1 MTEKRIPDPT
11 LMARLVLSIKG
22 VEWAASLLQ
31 AHQHETPA
39 DGGWTPHQHVA
50 HLLATELEVH
60 RARLKAMLAEE
71 GPVFADW
78 DQEAHMRAEYLPE
91 GDITELAGRLLAER
105 EQTVEILK
113 PLSYEQWARPGT
125 WPDGR
130 VVDVAWVAERTL
142 RHGLEHFV
150 ELLTLHETFEP
161 RHAPSWK
168 E

>member
-1 MTEKRIPDPT
+1 MTEQRVPDPT

-22 VEWAASLLQ
+22 VEWAASLL
-31 AHQHETPA
+31 APHQHDTPPA
-39 DGGWTPHQHVA
+39 GGWTPHQHLA
-50 HLLATELEVH
+50 HLLAAEQEVH
-60 RARLKAMLAEE
+60 RARLQAMLTNDE
-71 GPVFADW
+71 PVFTEW
-78 DQEAHMRAEYLPE
+78 DQEKHMQVTYRPE
-91 GDITELAGRLLAER
+91 GDITELAARLLAER

-113 PLSYEQWARPGT
+113 PLAYEQWARPGI

-150 ELLTLHETFEP
+150 ELLTLHEEFEW

-168 E
+168 D